1 MIRIDNENI
10 DNILNILLGV
20 NLDNTEKEDIKAV
33 LLGDTMKPKGILKT
47 IAAILG
53 ENIAKYIYIADKGT
67 GKGVNDIYAI
77 NRGDPYRKTIMY
89 YRGNYFWGSYGDIVE
104 NNIGSY

>member
-1 MIRIDNENI
+1 MIRITKENI
-10 DNILNILLGV
+10 DIILNVLLGV
-20 NLDNTEKEDIKAV
+20 DLDNTEKEDIKAV
-33 LLGDTMKPKGILKT
+33 LLGDTMKPKGTLKT

-67 GKGVNDIYAI
+67 GTGVNDIHAI
-77 NRGDPYRKTIMY
+77 DRGDPYRKTIVCF
-89 YRGNYFWGSYGDIVE
+89 RGDYFWGSYGDIVE